1 MSENTAPLSENQY
14 VKNLFSILK
23 DNGKDTSGLTALLGH
38 VNEMESFIKSAEDR
52 ITEMKSQLAEMK
64 EVQKHPIKTV
74 LQNTIKSLE
83 QKIAGLRGRLSQALA
98 QIVNF
103 TGQQLLDML

>member
-38 VNEMESFIKSAEDR
+38 VNKMESLIKSAEDR
-52 ITEMKSQLAEMK
+52 IT
-64 EVQKHPIKTV
+64 
-74 LQNTIKSLE
+74 
-83 QKIAGLRGRLSQALA
+83 
-98 QIVNF
+98 
-103 TGQQLLDML
+103 